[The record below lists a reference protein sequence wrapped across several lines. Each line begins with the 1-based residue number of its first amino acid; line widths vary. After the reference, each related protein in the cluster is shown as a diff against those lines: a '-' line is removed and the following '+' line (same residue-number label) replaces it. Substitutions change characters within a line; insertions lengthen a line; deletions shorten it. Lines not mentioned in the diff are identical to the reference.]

1 MKAKMANKV
10 LLEGVLYE
18 HDLTIKES
26 GPNSKNPG
34 TEFISGTIDIAT
46 DDAMLNIVQVHYT
59 YVTATTAKGGA
70 NRTFNVLKGIIDGT
84 YGTYMKNG
92 ADNAVKVKADTV
104 IGLNDFPVERNG
116 KEEMVSVKRNE
127 GGFLSVIDVLNEN
140 EAQRNFFEVDIIIN
154 NVRRVEYNEEKEIPE
169 HVIVKG
175 AVFDFRKALL
185 PIELTAENEG
195 AMDYFENLGATEKS
209 PVFTK
214 VWGRQ
219 KSQTVVRK
227 IVKESAFGEDSVREV
242 KNVNKAFV
250 ITGAEP
256 EPYLWDDES
265 SITVAELNE
274 AISNREIY
282 LASVKQRNDE
292 WKAAKANAAS
302 VAAPTQV
309 KQGDFSF

>member
-1 MKAKMANKV
+1 MKAKMTNKV
-10 LLEGVLYE
+10 YLEGILYE
-18 HDLTIKES
+18 HDLELKET

-34 TEFISGTIDIAT
+34 TPFIRGTVSIAT

-59 YVTATTAKGGA
+59 YVTATTAKGSA
-70 NRTFNVLKGIIDGT
+70 NRTFTVLNNIIDGV
-84 YGTYMKNG
+84 YGTYMKDG
-92 ADNAVKVKADTV
+92 ADKAVKVKADTA
-104 IGLNDFPVERNG
+104 IALNDFVIERDG
-116 KEEMVSVKRNE
+116 KEEIVSAKRNE
-127 GGFLSVIDVLNEN
+127 GGFISVVDSLNEN
-140 EAQRNFFEVDIIIN
+140 ENLRNHFEVDIIITN
-154 NVRRVEYNEEKEIPE
+154 TRRVEYNEEKDIPE

-185 PIELTAENEG
+185 PVEITAENEG
-195 AMDYFENLGATEKS
+195 AMDYFEGLGATSNE

-219 KSQTVVRK
+219 KAQTVVRR

-242 KNVNKAFV
+242 KNVNKAYV

-282 LASVKQRNDE
+282 LASVRQRNE
-292 WKAAKANAAS
+292 EYKASKANAAS
-302 VAAPTQV
+302 APAAPVET
-309 KQGDFSF
+309 GSFSF

>member
-1 MKAKMANKV
+1 MKAKMTNKV
-10 LLEGVLYE
+10 YLEGILYE
-18 HDLTIKES
+18 HDLELKET

-34 TEFISGTIDIAT
+34 TPFIRGTVSIAT

-59 YVTATTAKGGA
+59 YVTATTAKGST
-70 NRTFNVLKGIIDGT
+70 NRTFTVLNNIIDGV
-84 YGTYMKNG
+84 YGTYMKDG
-92 ADNAVKVKADTV
+92 ADKAVKVKADTA
-104 IGLNDFPVERNG
+104 IALNDFVVERDG
-116 KEEMVSVKRNE
+116 KEEVVSAKRNE
-127 GGFLSVIDVLNEN
+127 GGFISVVDSLNEDEN
-140 EAQRNFFEVDIIIN
+140 LRNHFEVDIIITN
-154 NVRRVEYNEEKEIPE
+154 ARRVEYNEEKDIPE

-185 PIELTAENEG
+185 PIEITAENEG
-195 AMDYFENLGATEKS
+195 AMDYFESLGATSNE

-219 KSQTVVRK
+219 KSQTVVRR

-242 KNVNKAFV
+242 KNVNKAYV

-282 LASVKQRNDE
+282 LASVRQRNE
-292 WKAAKANAAS
+292 EYKASKANAAS
-302 VAAPTQV
+302 ATATPVE
-309 KQGDFSF
+309 QGNFTF